1 VSRPFLT
8 PINLLNEAADP
19 ATGTVGDLYFNTTSN
34 TVKVYNGTAWTTI
47 AGGGGGSITVSATAP
62 TNPAPTSGALW
73 FDSNTGQ
80 LFIYY
85 SGYWLEVGAGGS
97 GAASSIITA
106 VDGGTYDSIAT
117 YNGGDPTTT
126 SWANTIVGGTP

>member
-1 VSRPFLT
+1 MSVRILAGLNLVSSAT
-8 PINLLNEAADP
+8 DP
-19 ATGTVGDLYFNTTSN
+19 VSATVGDLYFNTTSN

-47 AGGGGGSITVSATAP
+47 AGGGGSITVSATAP
-62 TNPAPTSGALW
+62 TTPAPTTGALW

-85 SGYWLEVGAGGS
+85 SSYWLEVGAGGS

-106 VDGGTYDSIAT
+106 VDGGTYDSIAS
-117 YNGGDPTTT
+117 YNGGDPTTA
-126 SWANTIVGGTP
+126 SWANTFNGGTP

>member
-1 VSRPFLT
+1 MSRQFLT
-8 PINLLNEAADP
+8 PINLLNEASDP
-19 ATGTVGDLYFNTTSN
+19 ATGNVGDLYFNTTSN

-47 AGGGGGSITVSATAP
+47 AGGGSISVGTTAP
-62 TNPAPTSGALW
+62 TNPAPTTGALW

-80 LFIYY
+80 MFIYY
-85 SGYWLEVGAGGS
+85 SSYWLEVGAGGS

-106 VDGGTYDSIAT
+106 VDGGTYDSIAS

>member
-1 VSRPFLT
+1 MSRSFLT
-8 PINLLNEAADP
+8 PINLLNGASDP
-19 ATGTVGDLYFNTTSN
+19 ASGTVGDIYFNTTTN
-34 TVKVYNGTAWTTI
+34 TVKVYNGTSWTTI
-47 AGGGGGSITVSATAP
+47 AGGGGSITVSGTAP
-62 TNPAPTSGALW
+62 SSPTSGALW

-97 GAASSIITA
+97 AGASSIITS
-106 VDGGTYDSIAT
+106 VDGGTYDSISP

-126 SWANTIVGGTP
+126 STQTFDGGTP